1 VSDEIQQNRY
11 DQLIRRVGGII
22 GPGSKV
28 AEVIT
33 ELFPMIDVENVP
45 GELLWLMG
53 TGIAFGGNFIAAVP
67 AELPRGQLFNPEGSG
82 KLVTITTAY
91 ASPSASSTVFW
102 GVRNSPIGTGTGNE
116 SFRDRRA
123 GDNLRPG
130 AEMRSDSS
138 ALAQAIEGRARVLGG
153 SNLKLEDP
161 NGVAVLPPGWG
172 FELSLGNV
180 NLNLDYSYFW
190 RERVAEQSEL
200 NF

>member
-1 VSDEIQQNRY
+1 MTTELQQNRY

-28 AEVIT
+28 AEVVT

-53 TGIAFGGNFIAAVP
+53 TGIAFGGNTIAAVA
-67 AELPRGQLFNPEGSG
+67 AEQPRGQLFNPPDSG
-82 KLVTITTAY
+82 KLVTITGAY
-91 ASPSASSTVFW
+91 ASTSVTTTIVW
-102 GVRNSPIGTGTGNE
+102 GVRNNAIGAATGNE

-123 GDNLRPG
+123 GGTLRPV
-130 AEMRSDSS
+130 AEMRSLSS
-138 ALAQAIEGRARVLGG
+138 AVAQAIEGRGRALADTT
-153 SNLKLEDP
+153 LKLEDP

-172 FELSLGNV
+172 FELSTGGS
-180 NLNLDYSYFW
+180 NLILDYSYFW
-190 RERVAEQSEL
+190 RERPAEQSEL